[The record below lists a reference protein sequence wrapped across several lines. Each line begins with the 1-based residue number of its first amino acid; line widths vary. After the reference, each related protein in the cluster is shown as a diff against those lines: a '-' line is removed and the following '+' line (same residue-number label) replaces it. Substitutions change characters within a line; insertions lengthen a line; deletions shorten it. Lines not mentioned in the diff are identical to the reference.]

1 MTTTD
6 YVRSLAEGFSGQIL
20 TPADRGYDAV
30 RKIHNGLIDK
40 RPALIARCLN
50 TADVIDA
57 VTTARDIGLEVS
69 VRGGGHNV
77 AGKAVTEGGLM
88 IDLSLMK
95 AIHVDSARRT
105 VRAQGGVTIRELDR
119 TTGVFGLATASGV
132 VSSTGIAGLIL
143 GGGVRAWDRLTRPT
157 CPGRRSRQ
165 ELAALH
171 DLLARAI
178 ERPTGLGD

>member
-6 YVRSLAEGFSGQIL
+6 YATSLAEGFSGHLL
-20 TPADRGYDAV
+20 TPEDADYDV
-30 RKIHNGLIDK
+30 TRKIHNGLIDK

-50 TADVIDA
+50 TADVVDA
-57 VTTARDIGLEVS
+57 VNTARDAGLELS

-95 AIHVDSARRT
+95 GIHADPVRRT

-119 TTGVFGLATASGV
+119 TTGAFGLATPSGV
-132 VSSTGIAGLIL
+132 VSSTGIAG
-143 GGGVRAWDRLTRPT
+143 
-157 CPGRRSRQ
+157 
-165 ELAALH
+165 
-171 DLLARAI
+171 
-178 ERPTGLGD
+178 